1 MYNSFKNEPKE
12 LLEINT
18 VIYDVMPSDISLFSD
33 NAIKEEVSFRSKG
46 AFAFR
51 SKKSRSKI
59 VLTFPIPLIDTG
71 KRSSYSSEELQLFDN
86 GLTLMG
92 QLNNYPFCFIRSARI
107 SSYLGVSVDMPS
119 NYLMFGVEEINLIQD
134 LRVPGVL
141 FAEIS
146 LLFNNHMNLVQD
158 LKVYSSISIVG
169 DSGFKTSQ
177 GSGEEDNLSDS
188 PLFVDYMNSLAGDMK
203 GKYEKLRRSGSLSK
217 NGGSFTPSDMISDVR
232 VLVPLIYQKGD
243 LEPAESENEYT
254 SLEELLELENSS
266 EEVAEEFDMYDKYDE
281 THPYNLSSVGS
292 LNEFDTG
299 IEEDL
304 ENFKRSGREAKPKR
318 WMVNYLE
325 DKFIFSPEIN
335 AIQSV
340 RVSRANSFASHHL
353 GASQHPYLQY
363 IGRLPTRLSVSTA
376 YNSEGTYELNENST
390 MNLFQVMRNSVDSNN
405 LKYPGANSVNFLK
418 IFSVGSVLLDVH
430 NFIPSECELQA
441 SADTSNIDFFQS
453 NFIENSMDVLKKESN
468 VFSGKNV
475 AASEVTSLTSVLLM
489 AYHGQLIQTL
499 ADPNHIYSFK
509 FHMGVLSMI
518 NDLYS
523 RLLQERVGGVLGKP
537 DLELISN
544 TGDSNKDPVFEIKKG
559 IVIGDE
565 TVIPYSSHK
574 DIDASLSR
582 VKEGATAE
590 QVLNTIN
597 LLIKEDPSF
606 FKNRPVILGT
616 GFVHSPKLA
625 TPIIQQQIRA
635 LNAVGAFPSVQ
646 GVPWDFKIPNSDMT
660 SDKANK
666 MIRTLALE
674 ENSNF
679 LGRFEAST
687 PGGLVPKNPNL
698 KISLVYDVNNTNK
711 KPGTNVGEE
720 SSSNY
725 DPVAAY
731 SARFKMFVKEGDWKK
746 EKEIL
751 SFLLPMVQEVTNL
764 LSIRDSVIAY
774 KEGNTGRVIGQDTG
788 FIANVG
794 GGSVNVQSL
803 VDTYFID
810 PNVSNLISR
819 INFKLSA
826 EAANQNYAIKDLGED
841 YSSDGDKVSSIN
853 NIWMQSFKFDAQRDL
868 GLDKYISDVEV
879 RKYLDPFFFIKSTP
893 LLERSS
899 FEEIFTLLNSDMFDN
914 LQELINRDLSRSS
927 ALEAG
932 GDAGQE
938 FFAMN
943 EALIE
948 KRYRPEEA
956 ADLPISPELLLGVSP
971 VLGGALLLREWLAG
985 KTEGVGAALTITLKQ
1000 DALYNY
1006 KSVEEAYGL
1015 PRGFLAA
1022 LSAAESAGNPNARSP
1037 VGALGPFQFM
1047 PPSGKRWGLN
1057 SISDFK
1063 DFRKSSVACAKYISW
1078 MLKQSYIN
1086 NKLDLAIAGYNAG
1099 EGNVQK
1105 YKGIPPFTET
1115 RSYVVRVNNYL
1126 AKAKII
1132 LEGEGAASL
1141 DQVTEAQAIAAATE
1155 SRSGDSVVSAQK
1167 SPMYMDINKTLK
1179 NTLKPENLVEAKPS
1193 QADDK
1198 RVISGYGKAL
1208 PSKAANAVAATFR
1221 GKTRGLFRVNR
1232 VISGDV
1238 ISVTSLSKDRGVN
1251 KSAFTIRL
1259 FGVDAPETNSYG
1271 RQRGQYW
1278 AGDSIAALK
1287 ALCGGSVYLL
1297 VGGSDSSPTATLNFV
1312 EEINTASINKR
1323 MVLNG
1328 HAFASSGGP
1337 FSAEE
1342 ATAKKNKVGMWKNP
1356 PYDIK
1361 RPDAYRSEAKS
1372 VAINNAKAKPF
1383 TENNPSPLTNTATPN
1398 NSNVSAAS
1406 VSSVNTF
1413 IPIQGATP
1421 SKNFVNSKFKKRI
1434 KNGNS
1439 FHYGIDIQSNKG
1451 DPVIAPSSGFAT
1463 AFPNS
1468 ASAGNW
1474 IRLDYDAKGF
1484 SSKFFHLSGYSGKVP
1499 VDGKGHKVNAGDV
1512 IGYVGNTGP
1521 KGTPYHL
1528 HYETLYNTME
1538 FNPFMSVEIDSIPKG
1553 VPINPWKFLHPRAF
1567 MSDDP
1572 NSSGVISPK
1581 YNKDKMSG
1589 YVGPDMWSENYT
1601 DNYLTPSQIKGYSFN
1616 EDFTIPPEFSV
1627 FSDKLKQEK
1636 HLDKMFSNMDA
1647 GLNISFPVIKGYVTV
1662 GNEDDELIDED
1673 AEIRTAT
1680 YFELPNLQE
1689 FHLATN
1695 NDYNPVDICT
1705 FSLMNPS
1712 SVRTMAEDFGYDP
1725 SSRDVKDID
1734 TEYYSLFYGSA
1745 IKLRP
1750 GMKVHIK
1757 GGYSNNPNKLK
1768 TMFNGTVKEMSGVL
1782 DARLDIVCESYAVEL
1797 LNNVIAP
1804 AKPEDM
1810 SNNKNASTGL
1820 LLAYSL
1826 MSENINHFGAQ
1837 IGRLR
1842 SVWTWLPTLMP
1853 NIDMSVFGMEEKIG
1867 SLGGKG
1873 QTGDFRDPENKALIS
1888 PINMG
1893 DFILQ
1898 IHNPSRANSAQRL
1911 FTNVYSDA
1919 IEFAH
1924 DQYVSNWWDR
1934 WKNLFSMDTEVFYN
1948 YWAFRSNSWSV
1959 MKEMEYRHPGT
1970 LAKPLWYEERQTMF
1984 YGTKEQLYISKDLDP
1999 AFMFL
2004 TGQSTRKK
2012 DEEYRPMSE
2021 SYLRERPKRLEPA
2034 TGFHILSSKLNIISN
2049 NLGWSRDFKTKIQVV
2064 YYKETY
2070 EGNDVR
2076 SSSPIHT
2083 AILDDNLKPFD
2094 IREKT
2099 IALNGCHEAYVA
2111 WMYGIQELKKQTEMM
2126 YTGYI
2131 TITGKPDVRAGDYA
2145 YLSDTDRG
2153 FEGIIKIRECD
2164 HHYSRDTGYTTVV
2177 TPGLY
2182 VECTQFF
2189 WDTYFLKLGAV
2200 SKIAVMKM
2208 DMDVNSVQTTSAAA
2222 RDYSIYLK
2230 EVQSLQSRVVGDYL
2244 FGVVGAGFVA
2254 SMAGFLSYTIL
2265 FRNNSLLSLKAI
2277 SEGLGQAAQ
2286 ASTGYANYSKKV
2298 AMDAFGAGK
2307 SKLKDV
2313 WTAHR
2318 IANFRSTAVVID
2330 PATGKVSYG
2339 ARVADVTKRAV
2350 QAAKD
2355 VVTLARK
2362 GEPVVKRGRLLRYSG
2377 VVLRVVGSA
2386 MQMGFRVLNAVRKI
2400 VVAHPLGALMN
2411 VIVEI
2416 LLSTVVSKVS
2426 KLKHTH
2432 NPLIL
2437 FPITYNGKPF
2447 LTGISGFDNESILRG
2462 MITNLK
2468 RNLTDIQK
2476 ASYVLNSRSDSD
2488 SFSTVAS
2495 AIAAGEGGILNMLE
2509 NIAGVLGE

>member
-51 SKKSRSKI
+51 SKKSKSRI

-169 DSGFKTSQ
+169 DSGFKTPQ
-177 GSGEEDNLSDS
+177 GFGEEDNLSDS

-203 GKYEKLRRSGSLSK
+203 GNYEKLIRSGSLSK
-217 NGGSFTPSDMISDVR
+217 NGGSFNPSDMISDVR

-243 LEPAESENEYT
+243 LEPAENEDTYAT
-254 SLEELLELENSS
+254 YEELMENSN
-266 EEVAEEFDMYDKYDE
+266 EEFAEEFDMYDKYDE
-281 THPYNLSSVGS
+281 TDPYNLSSVGS

-304 ENFKRSGREAKPKR
+304 ENFKRSGREEKSKR

-340 RVSRANSFASHHL
+340 RVSRANSFASHHI

-523 RLLQERVGGVLGKP
+523 RLLEERVGGVLGKP

-544 TGDSNKDPVFEIKKG
+544 TVDSNEDPVFEIKKG

-565 TVIPYSSHK
+565 TVRPYSYHR
-574 DIDASLSR
+574 DIDVSLSR

-590 QVLNTIN
+590 EVLYTIN

-679 LGRFEAST
+679 LGRFEASA

-698 KISLVYDVNNTNK
+698 KISLVYDVDNTNK
-711 KPGTNVGEE
+711 KPGTNLGEE

-731 SARFKMFVKEGDWKK
+731 SARFKMLVKEGDWKK

-774 KEGNTGRVIGQDTG
+774 KEGNAGRVIGQDTG
-788 FIANVG
+788 FITNVG
-794 GGSVNVQSL
+794 AGGVNAQSL

-879 RKYLDPFFFIKSTP
+879 RKHLDPFFFIKSTP

-899 FEEIFTLLNSDMFDN
+899 FEELFTLLNSDMFDN
-914 LQELINRDLSRSS
+914 LQALINRDLSS
-927 ALEAG
+927 AAALAEG

-943 EALIE
+943 QALLE
-948 KRYRPEEA
+948 KRYKPEEA
-956 ADLPISPELLLGVSP
+956 ADILNDPGSLGYD
-971 VLGGALLLREWLAG
+971 A
-985 KTEGVGAALTITLKQ
+985 GAAWVLEDGNLDKALVITLKQ
-1000 DALYNY
+1000 DGLYNY

-1047 PPSGKRWGLN
+1047 PATGKRWKLY
-1057 SISDFK
+1057 SEADFK
-1063 DFRKSSVACAKYISW
+1063 DFRKASVACAQYVAW
-1078 MLKQSYIN
+1078 FLKQPYIEN
-1086 NKLDLAIAGYNAG
+1086 NIKYAMAAYNAG

-1105 YKGIPPFTET
+1105 YKGIPPFKETKNYVIRVSKYLGQAQAVLNGAGAGALTQATEAEAVAA
-1115 RSYVVRVNNYL
+1115 SIKSNSKDSQGSAAHKLINMDFN
-1126 AKAKII
+1126 KAKK
-1132 LEGEGAASL
+1132 
-1141 DQVTEAQAIAAATE
+1141 DF
-1155 SRSGDSVVSAQK
+1155 
-1167 SPMYMDINKTLK
+1167 
-1179 NTLKPENLVEAKPS
+1179 LKPDNLVEAKPS
-1193 QADDK
+1193 KKDDK
-1198 RVISGYGKAL
+1198 KVVTGYGKAL
-1208 PSKAANAVAATFR
+1208 PSKEAKAVAATFL
-1221 GKTRGLFRVNR
+1221 GKTKGLFKVNR
-1232 VISGDV
+1232 VVSGD
-1238 ISVTSLSKDRGVN
+1238 ILSVTNLSREAGANKTPFTVSLLG
-1251 KSAFTIRL
+1251 L
-1259 FGVDAPETNSYG
+1259 DAPELNSYG
-1271 RQRGQYW
+1271 NSRGQHW
-1278 AGDSIAALK
+1278 AEGSIAALK
-1287 ALCGGSVYLL
+1287 SFAGGSVYLL
-1297 VGGSDSSPTATLNFV
+1297 MGGTASNPVATVYSVQEGNA
-1312 EEINTASINKR
+1312 ASINKK

-1328 HAFASSGGP
+1328 HAFASSSGP
-1337 FSAEE
+1337 FSSEE
-1342 ATAKKNKVGMWKNP
+1342 ATAKSKKVGMWKSP
-1356 PYDIK
+1356 PSNIQ
-1361 RPDAYRSEAKS
+1361 RPSEYR
-1372 VAINNAKAKPF
+1372 NGAKALAKNNVASKPF
-1383 TENNPSPLTNTATPN
+1383 SNNNPSPLVSASSPN
-1398 NSNVSAAS
+1398 NANVSAAS
-1406 VSSVNTF
+1406 ESSVNTF
-1413 IPIQGATP
+1413 IPIQGATA
-1421 SKNFVNSKFKKRI
+1421 SKNFINSKFKVRAN
-1434 KNGNS
+1434 NGNT
-1439 FHYGIDIQSNKG
+1439 FHYGLDIQSKRG
-1451 DPVIAPSSGFAT
+1451 DPVIAPSSGYAT

-1468 ASAGNW
+1468 ESAGNW

-1484 SSKFFHLSGYSGKVP
+1484 SSKFFHLDSFSSKVP
-1499 VDGKGHKVNAGDV
+1499 ANGSGHKVSAGDV
-1512 IGYVGNTGP
+1512 IGFVGNTGP

-1528 HYETLYNTME
+1528 HYETLYNTMA
-1538 FNPFMSVEIDSIPKG
+1538 FNPLMSVELDSIPKN
-1553 VPINPWKFLHPRAF
+1553 VPVNPWKYLHPRAF

-1572 NSSGVISPK
+1572 KTSGTISPR
-1581 YNKDKMSG
+1581 YNKDNMNG
-1589 YVGPDMWSENYT
+1589 YVGPDMSSGAISRN
-1601 DNYLTPSQIKGYSFN
+1601 LTPAQMKGYTFH
-1616 EDFTIPPEFSV
+1616 EDFLIPPEFSV
-1627 FSDKLKQEK
+1627 FSDRLKQEK

-1673 AEIRTAT
+1673 VEIRTAT

-1712 SVRTMAEDFGYDP
+1712 SVRTMAEDFEYDP
-1725 SSRDVKDID
+1725 SSRNVKDID

-1757 GGYSNNPNKLK
+1757 GGYSNNPNNLK
-1768 TMFNGTVKEMSGVL
+1768 TMFNGTIKEMSGVL

-1853 NIDMSVFGMEEKIG
+1853 NIDMSIFGMEEKIG

-1911 FTNVYSDA
+1911 FTNIYSDA
-1919 IEFAH
+1919 VEFAH
-1924 DQYVSNWWDR
+1924 DQYVSTWWDR

-1999 AFMFL
+1999 AYMFL
-2004 TGQSTRKK
+2004 TGQSTRREG
-2012 DEEYRPMSE
+2012 EEYRTMSD
-2021 SYLRERPKRLEPA
+2021 SYLRERHKRMEPA
-2034 TGFHILSSKLNIISN
+2034 TGFHILSSKLNILSN

-2070 EGNDVR
+2070 EGNDVK

-2083 AILDDNLKPFD
+2083 AILDDTLKPFD

-2164 HHYSRDTGYTTVV
+2164 HHYSRETGYTTVV

-2200 SKIAVMKM
+2200 SKMAVMKM

-2222 RDYSIYLK
+2222 RDYSLYLK

-2298 AMDAFGAGK
+2298 AMDVFGAGK
-2307 SKLKDV
+2307 SKLKNV

-2318 IANFRSTAVVID
+2318 IANFRSTAIVID

-2377 VVLRVVGSA
+2377 VVLRVAGSA
-2386 MQMGFRVLNAVRKI
+2386 MQMGFRVLNAVRKT
-2400 VVAHPLGALMN
+2400 VVTHPFGALMS

-2416 LLSTVVSKVS
+2416 LLSTVISKVD
-2426 KLKHTH
+2426 KMKYTH

-2488 SFSTVAS
+2488 TFSTVAS
-2495 AIAAGEGGILNMLE
+2495 VIATGEGGVLGMLE
-2509 NIAGVLGE
+2509 NIAGFLGE